1 MNESVRMLR
10 KELSRSKK
18 GRVKEGT
25 VIKFV
30 SGGLYTYAAIF
41 VNNSWYL
48 TGTGYFGSVLS
59 NEEFIEKVL
68 SKVEDIEV
76 ATVFEAVE

>member
-1 MNESVRMLR
+1 MLR

-18 GRVKEGT
+18 GKVKEGT
-25 VIKFV
+25 VVRFV
-30 SGGLYTYAAIF
+30 SGGLYTYVAVF
-41 VNNSWYL
+41 VNNKWYL
-48 TGTGYFGSVLS
+48 TGKGYFGGTVLS
-59 NEEFIEKVL
+59 NEQFIEKVL